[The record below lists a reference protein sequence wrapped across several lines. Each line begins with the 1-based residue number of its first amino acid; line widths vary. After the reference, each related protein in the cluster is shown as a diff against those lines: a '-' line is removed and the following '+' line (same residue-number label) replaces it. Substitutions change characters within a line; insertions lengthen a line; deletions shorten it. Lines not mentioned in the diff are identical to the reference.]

1 MPTAPRPTRPRK
13 TRRPTA
19 TRCWAP
25 WRVVPV
31 GLADTNARLWAHG
44 NAAAAP
50 PPGAVS
56 TRCLGRLRDV
66 TVVRRAYRSCPTAR
80 DLQCVPRTMLIGPT
94 KGRWSQQMADTHR
107 VPGNYGY
114 QDHRQS
120 VTVGQ
125 LYVKR
130 WLTLE
135 GTTIGWR
142 SDEVIAALVP
152 RMEPTMWVRAVI
164 GIVLC
169 TVGTVWI
176 LQGTKVIQG
185 SGMSGQGKW
194 AAIGTVAVV
203 VGLACF
209 AWAARH
215 HRRGTTES
223 S

>member
-1 MPTAPRPTRPRK
+1 MECCGLRMPARGGSTVTLSITTTEYPARQRVLDEDPRLSASNSSTTTIGISTLTGPLRNRFWGWPCCRRLPPR
-13 TRRPTA
+13 
-19 TRCWAP
+19 
-25 WRVVPV
+25 RVKHE
-31 GLADTNARLWAHG
+31 GFRLASD
-44 NAAAAP
+44 P
-50 PPGAVS
+50 P
-56 TRCLGRLRDV
+56 
-66 TVVRRAYRSCPTAR
+66 
-80 DLQCVPRTMLIGPT
+80 
-94 KGRWSQQMADTHR
+94 
-107 VPGNYGY
+107 
-114 QDHRQS
+114 
-120 VTVGQ
+120 
-125 LYVKR
+125 
-130 WLTLE
+130 

-142 SDEVIAALVP
+142 SDEVIAVLVP

-169 TVGTVWI
+169 AVGTVWI

-194 AAIGTVAVV
+194 AVIGAVVVV